1 MKVVKIMKRLFIL
14 FTCLFL
20 SIHIYCQENN
30 CLSITKSKQQD
41 QLEIAIN
48 KINQGINSKFVESQK
63 LYFSEATD
71 ILRSLNDKEEYPIV
85 DYYLAITYIY
95 KPDNNFTLAEQYLKK
110 VIDACPDEIPEAY
123 FHLGKLAY
131 TTNQKCDAINYFKKF
146 LTYQGDFDTLF
157 AEAKMLMKWSEEI
170 CKLINNPVPFNPKL
184 VKGISSQLDDYL
196 VSLSPDNEIAYYTR
210 KTKDYQISGYK
221 SEPAFQEKFYY
232 SYRIADNVF
241 DNGNEMPY
249 PFNRNENEGGATIT
263 GNNKELIYT
272 VCKMV
277 TSPRQYYNCDLYSTK
292 NIKGY
297 WTDIVPLER
306 VNRPDTWESM
316 PSITADGKELYFV
329 SNRPGGI
336 GGYDI
341 YKSFKD
347 ENGEWSEPIN
357 IGKPINTAGDEK
369 SPFIHTDTRTLYFSS
384 NGRPG
389 MGGYDIYYVKLD
401 DNNEKSEVKNIGYPI
416 NTENDEVGFIVSID
430 GKYGYFSSNNIK
442 NESLGGM
449 DFYYFSLYNEAKPEE
464 VLLVKGNLKSEDSTK
479 PIKATVQIKSLESK
493 RVDYIPVDEDGDYV
507 VSLVKNEDYLL
518 TIKGEDIVYQSTY
531 ISAKDSVEAPV
542 IELEMEVQPIEV
554 GIHYRLHNIYF
565 GFNSADILQSSQ
577 KVLDEFIVFLNDHPT
592 MTISIEGHT
601 DNVGSDEFNLILS
614 ENRAKAVYNYLVNN
628 GIDANRLQYKGFG
641 ESAPIATN
649 ETEEGRAMNRR
660 TEFVILHY

>member
-1 MKVVKIMKRLFIL
+1 MKRLFIL

-30 CLSITKSKQQD
+30 CLSITKSKQQE

-48 KINQGINSKFVESQK
+48 KINHGINSKFVESQK

-71 ILRSLNDKEEYPIV
+71 ILRALNDKEEYPIV
-85 DYYLAITYIY
+85 NYYLALTYIY

-110 VIDACPDEIPEAY
+110 VIDACPDDIPEAY

-221 SEPAFQEKFYY
+221 SEPAFQEKFYF
-232 SYRIADNVF
+232 SYRISDNVF
-241 DNGNEMPY
+241 DNGKEMPY

-277 TSPRQYYNCDLYSTK
+277 TSPRQYYNCDLYSSK

-316 PSITADGKELYFV
+316 PSVTADGKELYFV
-329 SNRPGGI
+329 SNRSGGV

-341 YKSFKD
+341 YKSIKD

-357 IGKPINTAGDEK
+357 IGKPINTSGDEK

-389 MGGYDIYYVKLD
+389 IGGYDIYYVKLN
-401 DNNEKSEVKNIGYPI
+401 DNNEKTEVKNIGYPI

-464 VLLVKGNLKSEDSTK
+464 VILVKGNLKSEDTTK

-493 RVDYIPVDEDGDYV
+493 RVTFIPVDEDGDYV
-507 VSLVKNEDYLL
+507 ASILKNEDYLL

-531 ISAKDSVEAPV
+531 VAAKDSITAPV
-542 IELEMEVQPIEV
+542 IKLEMEVQPIEV
-554 GIHYRLHNIYF
+554 GMHYRLHNIYF
-565 GFNSADILQSSQ
+565 AFNSADILSSSQ

-641 ESAPIATN
+641 ETAPIATN

-660 TEFVILHY
+660 TEFVILND

>member
-1 MKVVKIMKRLFIL
+1 MKRLFIL
-14 FTCLFL
+14 FICLFF

-30 CLSITKSKQQD
+30 CLSITKSKHQE
-41 QLEIAIN
+41 QLQIAIE
-48 KINQGINSKFVESQK
+48 KINHGINSKYVESQK
-63 LYFSEATD
+63 IYFSEATD
-71 ILRSLNDKEEYPIV
+71 ILRSLNDKVEYPIV
-85 DYYLAITYIY
+85 NYYLALTYIY

-157 AEAKMLMKWSEEI
+157 TEAKMLMKWSEEI
-170 CKLINNPVPFNPKL
+170 CELINNPVPFNPKI

-210 KTKDYQISGYK
+210 KTKDFQISGYK
-221 SEPAFQEKFYY
+221 SEPAFQEKFYF

-241 DNGNEMPY
+241 DNGKEMPY

-277 TSPRQYYNCDLYSTK
+277 TSPRQYYNCDLYSSK

-316 PSITADGKELYFV
+316 PSVTADGKELYFV
-329 SNRPGGI
+329 SNRPGGV

-357 IGKPINTAGDEK
+357 VGEPINTPGDEK

-384 NGRPG
+384 NGHPG
-389 MGGYDIYYVKLD
+389 MGGYDIYYVKLN
-401 DNNEKSEVKNIGYPI
+401 DNNEKPEVKNIGYPI
-416 NTENDEVGFIVSID
+416 NTENDEMGFIVSID

-442 NESLGGM
+442 NESIGGM
-449 DFYYFSLYNEAKPEE
+449 DFYYFPLYNEAKPEE
-464 VLLVKGNLKSEDSTK
+464 VILIKGNLKSDDTTK
-479 PIKATVQIKSLESK
+479 PIKATVQIKSMESK
-493 RVDYIPVDEDGDYV
+493 HITFIPVDEDGDYV
-507 VSLVKNEDYLL
+507 ASLLKNEDYLL

-531 ISAKDSVEAPV
+531 VAAKDSITAPV
-542 IELEMEVQPIEV
+542 IKLEMEVQPIEV
-554 GIHYRLHNIYF
+554 GKHYRLHNIYF
-565 GFNSADILQSSQ
+565 AFNSADILANSQ

-592 MTISIEGHT
+592 LQIGIEGHT

-641 ESAPIATN
+641 ESSPIATN

-660 TEFVILHY
+660 TEFVILND

>member
-1 MKVVKIMKRLFIL
+1 MKRLFIL
-14 FTCLFL
+14 FICLFF

-30 CLSITKSKQQD
+30 CLSITKSKHQE
-41 QLEIAIN
+41 QLQIAIY
-48 KINQGINSKFVESQK
+48 KINHGINSKFIESQK

-85 DYYLAITYIY
+85 NYYLALTYIY

-110 VIDACPDEIPEAY
+110 VIDACPDDIPEAY

-157 AEAKMLMKWSEEI
+157 TEAKMLMKWSEEI
-170 CKLINNPVPFNPKL
+170 CELINNPVPFNPKI

-210 KTKDYQISGYK
+210 KTKDFQISGYK
-221 SEPAFQEKFYY
+221 SEPAFQEKFYF

-241 DNGNEMPY
+241 DNGKEMPY

-277 TSPRQYYNCDLYSTK
+277 TSPRQYYNCDLYSSK

-316 PSITADGKELYFV
+316 PSVTADGKELYFV
-329 SNRPGGI
+329 SNRPGGV

-357 IGKPINTAGDEK
+357 LGEPINTPGDEK

-389 MGGYDIYYVKLD
+389 MGGYDIYYVKLND
-401 DNNEKSEVKNIGYPI
+401 DNEKLEVKNIGYPI
-416 NTENDEVGFIVSID
+416 NTENDEMGFIVSID

-442 NESLGGM
+442 NESIGGM
-449 DFYYFSLYNEAKPEE
+449 DFYYFPLYNEAKPEE
-464 VLLVKGNLKSEDSTK
+464 VILIKGNLKSDDTTK
-479 PIKATVQIKSLESK
+479 PIKATVQIKSMESK
-493 RVDYIPVDEDGDYV
+493 HITFIPVDEDGDYV
-507 VSLVKNEDYLL
+507 ASLLKNEDYLL

-531 ISAKDSVEAPV
+531 VAAKDSITAPV
-542 IELEMEVQPIEV
+542 IKLEMEVQPIEV
-554 GIHYRLHNIYF
+554 GKHYRLHNIYF
-565 GFNSADILQSSQ
+565 AFNSADILANSQ

-592 MTISIEGHT
+592 LQISIEGHT

-641 ESAPIATN
+641 ESNPIATN

-660 TEFVILHY
+660 TEFVILND

>member
-1 MKVVKIMKRLFIL
+1 MKRLFIL

-30 CLSITKSKQQD
+30 CLSITKSKQQE

-48 KINQGINSKFVESQK
+48 KINHGINSKFVESQK

-71 ILRSLNDKEEYPIV
+71 ILRALNDKEEYPIV
-85 DYYLAITYIY
+85 NYYLALTYIY

-110 VIDACPDEIPEAY
+110 VIDACPDDIPEAY

-221 SEPAFQEKFYY
+221 SEPAFQEKFYF
-232 SYRIADNVF
+232 SYRISDNVF
-241 DNGNEMPY
+241 DNGKEMPY

-277 TSPRQYYNCDLYSTK
+277 TSPRQYYNCDLYSSK

-316 PSITADGKELYFV
+316 PSVTADGKELYFV
-329 SNRPGGI
+329 SNRSGGV

-341 YKSFKD
+341 YKSIKD

-357 IGKPINTAGDEK
+357 IKKPINTSGDEK

-389 MGGYDIYYVKLD
+389 IGGYDIYYVKIN
-401 DNNEKSEVKNIGYPI
+401 DNNEKTEVKNIGYPI

-464 VLLVKGNLKSEDSTK
+464 VILVKGNLKSEDTTK

-493 RVDYIPVDEDGDYV
+493 RVTFIPVDEDGDYV
-507 VSLVKNEDYLL
+507 ASLLKNEDYLL

-531 ISAKDSVEAPV
+531 VAAKDSITAPV
-542 IELEMEVQPIEV
+542 IKLEMEVQPIEV
-554 GIHYRLHNIYF
+554 GMHYRLHNIYF
-565 GFNSADILQSSQ
+565 AFNSADILSSSQ

-641 ESAPIATN
+641 ETAPIATN

-660 TEFVILHY
+660 TEFVILND

>member
-1 MKVVKIMKRLFIL
+1 MKRLFIL
-14 FTCLFL
+14 FICLFF

-30 CLSITKSKQQD
+30 CLSITKSKHQE
-41 QLEIAIN
+41 QLQIAIE
-48 KINQGINSKFVESQK
+48 KINHGINSKYVESQK
-63 LYFSEATD
+63 IYFSEATD
-71 ILRSLNDKEEYPIV
+71 ILRSLNDKVEYPIV
-85 DYYLAITYIY
+85 NYYLALTYIY

-157 AEAKMLMKWSEEI
+157 TEAKMLMKWSEEI
-170 CKLINNPVPFNPKL
+170 CELINNPVPFNPKI

-210 KTKDYQISGYK
+210 KTKDFQISGYK
-221 SEPAFQEKFYY
+221 SEPAFQEKFYF

-241 DNGNEMPY
+241 DNGKEMPY

-277 TSPRQYYNCDLYSTK
+277 TSPRQYYNCDLYSSK

-316 PSITADGKELYFV
+316 PSVTADGKELYFV
-329 SNRPGGI
+329 SNRPGGV

-357 IGKPINTAGDEK
+357 VGEPINTPGDEK

-384 NGRPG
+384 NGHPG
-389 MGGYDIYYVKLD
+389 MGGYDIYYVKLN
-401 DNNEKSEVKNIGYPI
+401 DNNEKPEVKNIGYPI
-416 NTENDEVGFIVSID
+416 NTENDEMGFIVSID

-442 NESLGGM
+442 NESIGGM
-449 DFYYFSLYNEAKPEE
+449 DFYYFPLYNEAKPEE
-464 VLLVKGNLKSEDSTK
+464 VILIKGNLKSDDTTK
-479 PIKATVQIKSLESK
+479 PIKATVQIKSMESK
-493 RVDYIPVDEDGDYV
+493 HITFIPVDEDGDYV
-507 VSLVKNEDYLL
+507 ASLLKNEDYLL

-531 ISAKDSVEAPV
+531 VAAKDSITAPV
-542 IELEMEVQPIEV
+542 IKLEMEVQPIEV
-554 GIHYRLHNIYF
+554 GKHYRLHNIYF
-565 GFNSADILQSSQ
+565 AFNSADILANSQ

-592 MTISIEGHT
+592 LQIGIEGHT

-641 ESAPIATN
+641 ESSPIATN
-649 ETEEGRAMNRR
+649 DTEEGRAMNRR
-660 TEFVILHY
+660 TEFVILKD

>member
-1 MKVVKIMKRLFIL
+1 MKRLFIL

-30 CLSITKSKQQD
+30 CLSITKSKQQE

-48 KINQGINSKFVESQK
+48 KINHGINSKFVESQK

-71 ILRSLNDKEEYPIV
+71 ILRALNDKEEYPIV
-85 DYYLAITYIY
+85 NYYLALTYIY

-110 VIDACPDEIPEAY
+110 VIDACPDDIPEAY

-221 SEPAFQEKFYY
+221 SEPAFQEKFYF
-232 SYRIADNVF
+232 SYRISDNVF
-241 DNGNEMPY
+241 DNGKEMPY

-277 TSPRQYYNCDLYSTK
+277 TSPRQYYNCDLYSSK

-316 PSITADGKELYFV
+316 PSVTADGKELYFV
-329 SNRPGGI
+329 SNRSGGV

-341 YKSFKD
+341 YKSIKD

-357 IGKPINTAGDEK
+357 IGKPINTSGDEK

-389 MGGYDIYYVKLD
+389 IGGYDIYYVKIN
-401 DNNEKSEVKNIGYPI
+401 DNNEKTEVKNIGYPI

-464 VLLVKGNLKSEDSTK
+464 VILVKGNLKSEDTTK

-493 RVDYIPVDEDGDYV
+493 RVTFIPVDEDGDYV
-507 VSLVKNEDYLL
+507 ASLLKNEDYLL

-531 ISAKDSVEAPV
+531 VAAKDSITAPV
-542 IELEMEVQPIEV
+542 IKLEMEVQPIEV
-554 GIHYRLHNIYF
+554 GMHYRLHNIYF
-565 GFNSADILQSSQ
+565 AFNSADILSSSQ

-641 ESAPIATN
+641 ETAPIATN

-660 TEFVILHY
+660 TEFVILND

>member
-1 MKVVKIMKRLFIL
+1 
-14 FTCLFL
+14 
-20 SIHIYCQENN
+20 
-30 CLSITKSKQQD
+30 
-41 QLEIAIN
+41 
-48 KINQGINSKFVESQK
+48 
-63 LYFSEATD
+63 
-71 ILRSLNDKEEYPIV
+71 
-85 DYYLAITYIY
+85 
-95 KPDNNFTLAEQYLKK
+95 
-110 VIDACPDEIPEAY
+110 
-123 FHLGKLAY
+123 LAY

-157 AEAKMLMKWSEEI
+157 TEAKMLMKWSEEI
-170 CKLINNPVPFNPKL
+170 CELINNPVPFNPKI

-210 KTKDYQISGYK
+210 KTKDFQISGYK

-241 DNGNEMPY
+241 DNGKEMPY

-277 TSPRQYYNCDLYSTK
+277 TSPRQYYNCDLYSSK

-316 PSITADGKELYFV
+316 PSVTADGKELYFV
-329 SNRPGGI
+329 SNRPGGV

-357 IGKPINTAGDEK
+357 LGEPINTPGDEK

-389 MGGYDIYYVKLD
+389 MGGYDIYYVKLND
-401 DNNEKSEVKNIGYPI
+401 DNEKLEVKNIGYPI

-442 NESLGGM
+442 NESIGGM

-464 VLLVKGNLKSEDSTK
+464 VILVKGNLKSDDTTK
-479 PIKATVQIKSLESK
+479 PIKATVQIKSMESK
-493 RVDYIPVDEDGDYV
+493 RITFIPVDEDGDYV
-507 VSLVKNEDYLL
+507 ASLLKNEDYLL

-531 ISAKDSVEAPV
+531 VAAKDSITAPV
-542 IELEMEVQPIEV
+542 IKLEMEVQPIEV
-554 GIHYRLHNIYF
+554 GKHYRLHNIYF
-565 GFNSADILQSSQ
+565 AFNSADILANSQ

-592 MTISIEGHT
+592 LQIGIEGHT

-641 ESAPIATN
+641 ESSPIATN
-649 ETEEGRAMNRR
+649 DTEEGRAMNRR
-660 TEFVILHY
+660 TEFVILND

>member
-1 MKVVKIMKRLFIL
+1 MKRLFIL

-30 CLSITKSKQQD
+30 CLSITKSKQQE

-48 KINQGINSKFVESQK
+48 KINHGINSKFVESQK

-85 DYYLAITYIY
+85 NYYLALTYIY

-110 VIDACPDEIPEAY
+110 VIDACPDDIPEAY

-221 SEPAFQEKFYY
+221 SEPAFQEKFYF
-232 SYRIADNVF
+232 SYRISDNVF
-241 DNGNEMPY
+241 DNGKEMPY

-277 TSPRQYYNCDLYSTK
+277 TSPRQYYNCDLYSSK

-316 PSITADGKELYFV
+316 PSVTADGKELYFV
-329 SNRPGGI
+329 SNRSGGV

-341 YKSFKD
+341 YKSIKD

-357 IGKPINTAGDEK
+357 IGKPINTSGDEK

-389 MGGYDIYYVKLD
+389 IGGYDIYYVKLN
-401 DNNEKSEVKNIGYPI
+401 DNNEKTEVKNIGYPI

-464 VLLVKGNLKSEDSTK
+464 VILVKGNLKSEDTTK

-493 RVDYIPVDEDGDYV
+493 RVTFIPVDEDGDYV
-507 VSLVKNEDYLL
+507 ASLLKNEDYLL

-531 ISAKDSVEAPV
+531 VAAKDSITAPV
-542 IELEMEVQPIEV
+542 IKLEMEVQPIEV
-554 GIHYRLHNIYF
+554 GMHYRLHNIYF
-565 GFNSADILQSSQ
+565 AFNSADILSSSQ

-641 ESAPIATN
+641 ETAPIATN

-660 TEFVILHY
+660 TEFVILND

>member
-1 MKVVKIMKRLFIL
+1 MKRLFIL
-14 FTCLFL
+14 FICLFF

-30 CLSITKSKQQD
+30 CLSITKSKQQE

-48 KINQGINSKFVESQK
+48 KINHGINSKFVESQK

-85 DYYLAITYIY
+85 NYYLAITYIY

-146 LTYQGDFDTLF
+146 LTYQGDFDTLLT
-157 AEAKMLMKWSEEI
+157 EAKMLMEWSEEI

-241 DNGNEMPY
+241 DNGKEMPY

-277 TSPRQYYNCDLYSTK
+277 TSPRQYYNCDLYSSK

-316 PSITADGKELYFV
+316 PSVTADGRELYFV
-329 SNRPGGI
+329 SNRPGGV

-357 IGKPINTAGDEK
+357 VGEPINTPGDEK

-389 MGGYDIYYVKLD
+389 VGGYDIYYVKLN
-401 DNNEKSEVKNIGYPI
+401 DNNEKPEVKNIGYPI
-416 NTENDEVGFIVSID
+416 NTENDEIGLIVSID
-430 GKYGYFSSNNIK
+430 GKYGYFSSNNMK
-442 NESLGGM
+442 NESMGGM

-464 VLLVKGNLKSEDSTK
+464 VLLVKGNIKSEDTTK
-479 PIKATVQIKSLESK
+479 PIKATVQIKSMESK
-493 RVDYIPVDEDGDYV
+493 HITFIPVDEDGDYV
-507 VSLVKNEDYLL
+507 ASLLKNEDYLL

-531 ISAKDSVEAPV
+531 VAAKDSITAPV
-542 IELEMEVQPIEV
+542 IKLEMEVQPIEV
-554 GIHYRLHNIYF
+554 GKHYRLHNIYF
-565 GFNSADILQSSQ
+565 AFNSADILANSQ

-592 MTISIEGHT
+592 LQISIEGHT

-641 ESAPIATN
+641 ESNPIATN

-660 TEFVILHY
+660 TEFVILND

>member
-1 MKVVKIMKRLFIL
+1 MKRLFIL
-14 FTCLFL
+14 FICLFV

-30 CLSITKSKQQD
+30 CLSITKSKHQE
-41 QLEIAIN
+41 QLQIAIY
-48 KINQGINSKFVESQK
+48 KINHGINSKFVESQK

-85 DYYLAITYIY
+85 NYYLAITYIY

-157 AEAKMLMKWSEEI
+157 TEAKMLMKWSEEI
-170 CKLINNPVPFNPKL
+170 CELINNPVPFNPKI

-210 KTKDYQISGYK
+210 KTKDFQISGYK
-221 SEPAFQEKFYY
+221 SEPAFQEKFYF

-241 DNGNEMPY
+241 DNGKEMPY

-277 TSPRQYYNCDLYSTK
+277 TSPRQYYNCDLYSSK

-316 PSITADGKELYFV
+316 PSVTADGRELYFV
-329 SNRPGGI
+329 SNRPGGV

-357 IGKPINTAGDEK
+357 VGEPINTPGDEK

-384 NGRPG
+384 NGHPG
-389 MGGYDIYYVKLD
+389 MGGYDIYYVKLN
-401 DNNEKSEVKNIGYPI
+401 DNNEKPEVKNIGYPI
-416 NTENDEVGFIVSID
+416 NTENDEMGFIVSID

-442 NESLGGM
+442 NESIGGM
-449 DFYYFSLYNEAKPEE
+449 DFYYFPLYNEAKPEE
-464 VLLVKGNLKSEDSTK
+464 VILIKGNLKSDDTTK
-479 PIKATVQIKSLESK
+479 PIKATVQIKSMESK
-493 RVDYIPVDEDGDYV
+493 HITFIPVDEDGDYV
-507 VSLVKNEDYLL
+507 ASLLKNEDYLL

-531 ISAKDSVEAPV
+531 VAAKDSITAPV
-542 IELEMEVQPIEV
+542 IKLEMEVQPIEV
-554 GIHYRLHNIYF
+554 GKHYRLHNIYF
-565 GFNSADILQSSQ
+565 AFNSADILANSQ

-592 MTISIEGHT
+592 LQIGIEGHT

-641 ESAPIATN
+641 ESNPIATN

-660 TEFVILHY
+660 TEFVILKD

>member
-1 MKVVKIMKRLFIL
+1 MKRLFIL

-30 CLSITKSKQQD
+30 CLSITKSKQQE

-48 KINQGINSKFVESQK
+48 KINHGINSKFVESQK

-85 DYYLAITYIY
+85 NYYLALTYIY

-110 VIDACPDEIPEAY
+110 VIDACPDDIPEAY

-221 SEPAFQEKFYY
+221 SEPAFQEKFYF
-232 SYRIADNVF
+232 SYRISDNVF
-241 DNGNEMPY
+241 DNGKEMPY

-277 TSPRQYYNCDLYSTK
+277 TSPRQYYNCDLYSSK

-316 PSITADGKELYFV
+316 PSVTADGKELYFV
-329 SNRPGGI
+329 SNRSGGV

-341 YKSFKD
+341 YKSIKD

-357 IGKPINTAGDEK
+357 IGKPINTSGDEK

-389 MGGYDIYYVKLD
+389 IGGYDIYYVKLN
-401 DNNEKSEVKNIGYPI
+401 DNNEKTDVKNIGYPI

-464 VLLVKGNLKSEDSTK
+464 VILVKGNLKSEDTTK

-493 RVDYIPVDEDGDYV
+493 RVTFIPVDEDGDYV
-507 VSLVKNEDYLL
+507 ASLLKNEDYLL

-531 ISAKDSVEAPV
+531 VAAKDSITAPV
-542 IELEMEVQPIEV
+542 IKLEMEVQPIEV
-554 GIHYRLHNIYF
+554 GMHYRLHNIYF
-565 GFNSADILQSSQ
+565 AFNSADILSSSQ

-641 ESAPIATN
+641 ETAPIATN

-660 TEFVILHY
+660 TEFVILND

>member
-1 MKVVKIMKRLFIL
+1 MKRLFIL
-14 FTCLFL
+14 FICLFV

-30 CLSITKSKQQD
+30 CLSITKSKQQE
-41 QLEIAIN
+41 QLQIAID
-48 KINQGINSKFVESQK
+48 KINHGINSKFIESQK
-63 LYFSEATD
+63 LYFNEATD

-85 DYYLAITYIY
+85 NYYLALTYIY

-110 VIDACPDEIPEAY
+110 VTDACPDDIPEAY

-157 AEAKMLMKWSEEI
+157 TEAKMLMKWSEEI
-170 CKLINNPVPFNPKL
+170 CELINNPVPFNPKI

-210 KTKDYQISGYK
+210 KTKDFQISGYK

-241 DNGNEMPY
+241 DNGKEMPY

-277 TSPRQYYNCDLYSTK
+277 TSPRQYYNCDLYSSK

-316 PSITADGKELYFV
+316 PSVTADGKELYFV
-329 SNRPGGI
+329 SNRPGGV

-357 IGKPINTAGDEK
+357 LGEPINTPGDEK

-389 MGGYDIYYVKLD
+389 MGGYDIYYVKLND
-401 DNNEKSEVKNIGYPI
+401 DNEKLEVKNIGYPI

-442 NESLGGM
+442 NESIGGM

-464 VLLVKGNLKSEDSTK
+464 VILVKGNLKSDDTTK
-479 PIKATVQIKSLESK
+479 PIKATVQIKSMESK
-493 RVDYIPVDEDGDYV
+493 RITFIPVDEDGDYV
-507 VSLVKNEDYLL
+507 ASLLKNEDYLL

-531 ISAKDSVEAPV
+531 VAAKDSITAPV
-542 IELEMEVQPIEV
+542 IKLEMEVQPIEV
-554 GIHYRLHNIYF
+554 GKHYRLHNIYF
-565 GFNSADILQSSQ
+565 AFNSADILANSQ

-592 MTISIEGHT
+592 LQIGIEGHT

-641 ESAPIATN
+641 ESSPIATN
-649 ETEEGRAMNRR
+649 DTEEGRAMNRR
-660 TEFVILHY
+660 TEFVILDD

>member
-1 MKVVKIMKRLFIL
+1 MKRLFIL

-30 CLSITKSKQQD
+30 CLSITKSKQQE

-48 KINQGINSKFVESQK
+48 KINHGINSKFVESQK

-85 DYYLAITYIY
+85 NYYLALTYIY

-110 VIDACPDEIPEAY
+110 VIDACPDDIPEAY

-221 SEPAFQEKFYY
+221 SEPAFQEKFYF
-232 SYRIADNVF
+232 SYRISDNVF
-241 DNGNEMPY
+241 DNGKEMPY

-277 TSPRQYYNCDLYSTK
+277 TSPRQYYNCDLYSSK

-316 PSITADGKELYFV
+316 PSVTADGKELYFV
-329 SNRPGGI
+329 SNRSGGV

-341 YKSFKD
+341 YKSIKD

-357 IGKPINTAGDEK
+357 IGKPINTSGDEK

-389 MGGYDIYYVKLD
+389 IGGYDIYYVKIN
-401 DNNEKSEVKNIGYPI
+401 DNNEKTEVKNIGYPI

-464 VLLVKGNLKSEDSTK
+464 VILVKGNLKSEDTTK

-493 RVDYIPVDEDGDYV
+493 RVTFIPVDEDGDYV
-507 VSLVKNEDYLL
+507 ASLLKNEDYLL

-531 ISAKDSVEAPV
+531 VAAKDSITAPV
-542 IELEMEVQPIEV
+542 IKLEMEVQPIEV
-554 GIHYRLHNIYF
+554 GMHYRLHNIYF
-565 GFNSADILQSSQ
+565 AFNSADILSSSQ

-641 ESAPIATN
+641 ETTPIATN

-660 TEFVILHY
+660 TEFVILKD

>member
-1 MKVVKIMKRLFIL
+1 MKRLFIL
-14 FTCLFL
+14 FICLFV

-30 CLSITKSKQQD
+30 CLSITKSKHQE
-41 QLEIAIN
+41 QLQIAIY
-48 KINQGINSKFVESQK
+48 KINHGINSKFIESQK

-71 ILRSLNDKEEYPIV
+71 ILRSLNDKVEYPIV
-85 DYYLAITYIY
+85 NYYLALTYIY

-157 AEAKMLMKWSEEI
+157 TEAKMLMKWSEEI
-170 CKLINNPVPFNPKL
+170 CELINNPVPFNPKI

-210 KTKDYQISGYK
+210 KTKDFQISGYK
-221 SEPAFQEKFYY
+221 SEPAFQEKFYF

-241 DNGNEMPY
+241 DNGKEMPY

-277 TSPRQYYNCDLYSTK
+277 TSPRQYYNCDLYSSK

-316 PSITADGKELYFV
+316 PSVTADGRELYFV
-329 SNRPGGI
+329 SNRPGGV

-357 IGKPINTAGDEK
+357 VGEPINTPGDEK

-384 NGRPG
+384 NGHPG
-389 MGGYDIYYVKLD
+389 MGGYDIYYVKLN
-401 DNNEKSEVKNIGYPI
+401 DNNEKPEVKNIGYPI
-416 NTENDEVGFIVSID
+416 NTENDEMGFIVSID

-442 NESLGGM
+442 NESIGGM
-449 DFYYFSLYNEAKPEE
+449 DFYYFPLYNEAKPEE
-464 VLLVKGNLKSEDSTK
+464 VILIKGNLKSDDTTK
-479 PIKATVQIKSLESK
+479 PIKATVQIKSMESK
-493 RVDYIPVDEDGDYV
+493 HITFIPVDEDGDYV
-507 VSLVKNEDYLL
+507 ASLLKNEDYLL

-531 ISAKDSVEAPV
+531 VAAKDSITAPV
-542 IELEMEVQPIEV
+542 IKLEMEVQPIEV
-554 GIHYRLHNIYF
+554 GKHYRLHNIYF
-565 GFNSADILQSSQ
+565 AFNSADILANSQ

-592 MTISIEGHT
+592 LQIGIEGHT

-641 ESAPIATN
+641 ESNPIATN

-660 TEFVILHY
+660 TEFVILND

>member
-1 MKVVKIMKRLFIL
+1 MKRLFIL

-30 CLSITKSKQQD
+30 CLSITKSKQQE

-48 KINQGINSKFVESQK
+48 KINHGINSKFVESQK

-85 DYYLAITYIY
+85 NYYLALTYIY

-110 VIDACPDEIPEAY
+110 VIDACPDDIPEAY

-221 SEPAFQEKFYY
+221 SEPAFQEKFYF
-232 SYRIADNVF
+232 SYRISDNVF
-241 DNGNEMPY
+241 DNGKEMPY

-277 TSPRQYYNCDLYSTK
+277 TSPRQYYNCDLYSSK

-306 VNRPDTWESM
+306 VNRPDTRESM
-316 PSITADGKELYFV
+316 PSVTADGKELYFV
-329 SNRPGGI
+329 SNRSGGV

-341 YKSFKD
+341 YKSIKD

-357 IGKPINTAGDEK
+357 IGKPINTSGDEK

-389 MGGYDIYYVKLD
+389 IGGYDIYYVKLN
-401 DNNEKSEVKNIGYPI
+401 DNNEKTDVKNIGYPI

-464 VLLVKGNLKSEDSTK
+464 VILVKGNLKSEDTTK

-493 RVDYIPVDEDGDYV
+493 RVTFIPVDEDGDYV
-507 VSLVKNEDYLL
+507 ASLLKNEDYLL

-531 ISAKDSVEAPV
+531 VAAKDSITAPV
-542 IELEMEVQPIEV
+542 IKLEMEVQPIEV
-554 GIHYRLHNIYF
+554 GMHYRLHNIYF
-565 GFNSADILQSSQ
+565 AFNSADILSSSQ

-641 ESAPIATN
+641 KTNPIATN

-660 TEFVILHY
+660 TEFVILND

>member
-1 MKVVKIMKRLFIL
+1 MKRLFIL
-14 FTCLFL
+14 FICLFF

-30 CLSITKSKQQD
+30 CLSITKSKHQE
-41 QLEIAIN
+41 QLQIAIE
-48 KINQGINSKFVESQK
+48 KINHGINSKYVESQK
-63 LYFSEATD
+63 IYFSEATD
-71 ILRSLNDKEEYPIV
+71 ILRSLNDKVEYPIV
-85 DYYLAITYIY
+85 NYYLALTYIY

-157 AEAKMLMKWSEEI
+157 TEAKMLMKWSEEI
-170 CKLINNPVPFNPKL
+170 CELINNPVPFNPKI

-210 KTKDYQISGYK
+210 KTKDFQISGYK

-241 DNGNEMPY
+241 DNGKEMPY

-277 TSPRQYYNCDLYSTK
+277 TSPRQYYNCDLYSSK

-316 PSITADGKELYFV
+316 PSVTADGKELYFV
-329 SNRPGGI
+329 SNRPGGV

-357 IGKPINTAGDEK
+357 VGEPINTPGDEK

-384 NGRPG
+384 NGHPG
-389 MGGYDIYYVKLD
+389 MGGYDIYYVKLN
-401 DNNEKSEVKNIGYPI
+401 DNNEKPEVKNIGYPI
-416 NTENDEVGFIVSID
+416 NTENDEMGFIVSID

-442 NESLGGM
+442 NESIGGM
-449 DFYYFSLYNEAKPEE
+449 DFYYFPLYNEAKPEE
-464 VLLVKGNLKSEDSTK
+464 VILIKGNLKSDDTTK
-479 PIKATVQIKSLESK
+479 PIKATVQIKSMESK
-493 RVDYIPVDEDGDYV
+493 HITFIPVDEDGDYV
-507 VSLVKNEDYLL
+507 ASLLKNEDYLL

-531 ISAKDSVEAPV
+531 VAAKDSITAPV
-542 IELEMEVQPIEV
+542 IKLEMEVQPIEV
-554 GIHYRLHNIYF
+554 GKHYRLHNIYF
-565 GFNSADILQSSQ
+565 AFNSADILANSQ

-592 MTISIEGHT
+592 LQIGIEGHT

-641 ESAPIATN
+641 ESSPIATN
-649 ETEEGRAMNRR
+649 DTEEGRAMNRR
-660 TEFVILHY
+660 TEFVILKD

>member
-1 MKVVKIMKRLFIL
+1 MKRLFIL
-14 FTCLFL
+14 FICLFF

-30 CLSITKSKQQD
+30 CLSITKSKQQE

-48 KINQGINSKFVESQK
+48 KINHGINSKFVESQK

-85 DYYLAITYIY
+85 NYYLAITYIY

-157 AEAKMLMKWSEEI
+157 TEAKMLMEWSEEI

-241 DNGNEMPY
+241 DNGKEMPY

-277 TSPRQYYNCDLYSTK
+277 TSPRQYYNCDLYSSK

-316 PSITADGKELYFV
+316 PSVTADGRELYFV
-329 SNRPGGI
+329 SNRPGGV

-357 IGKPINTAGDEK
+357 VGEPINTPGDEK

-389 MGGYDIYYVKLD
+389 VGGYDIYYVKLN
-401 DNNEKSEVKNIGYPI
+401 DNNEKPEVKNIGYPI
-416 NTENDEVGFIVSID
+416 NTENDEIGFIVSID
-430 GKYGYFSSNNIK
+430 GKYGYFSSNNMK
-442 NESLGGM
+442 NESMGGM

-464 VLLVKGNLKSEDSTK
+464 VLLVKGNIKSEDTTK
-479 PIKATVQIKSLESK
+479 PIKATVQIKSMESK
-493 RVDYIPVDEDGDYV
+493 HITFIPVDEDGDYV
-507 VSLVKNEDYLL
+507 ASLLKNEDYLL

-531 ISAKDSVEAPV
+531 VAAKDSITAPV
-542 IELEMEVQPIEV
+542 IKLEMEVQPIEV
-554 GIHYRLHNIYF
+554 GKHYRLHNIYF
-565 GFNSADILQSSQ
+565 AFNSADILANSQ

-592 MTISIEGHT
+592 LQISIEGHT

-641 ESAPIATN
+641 ESNPIATN

-660 TEFVILHY
+660 TEFVILND

>member
-1 MKVVKIMKRLFIL
+1 MKRLFIL

-30 CLSITKSKQQD
+30 CLSITKSKQQE

-48 KINQGINSKFVESQK
+48 KINHGINSKFVESQK

-85 DYYLAITYIY
+85 NYYLALTYIY

-110 VIDACPDEIPEAY
+110 VIDACPDDIPEAY

-170 CKLINNPVPFNPKL
+170 CKLINNPVPFNPRL

-221 SEPAFQEKFYY
+221 SEPAFQEKFYF
-232 SYRIADNVF
+232 SYRISDNVF
-241 DNGNEMPY
+241 DNGKEMPY

-277 TSPRQYYNCDLYSTK
+277 TSPRQYYNCDLYSSK

-316 PSITADGKELYFV
+316 PSVTADGKELYFV
-329 SNRPGGI
+329 SNRSGGV

-341 YKSFKD
+341 YKSIKD

-357 IGKPINTAGDEK
+357 IGKPINTSGDEK

-389 MGGYDIYYVKLD
+389 IGGYDIYYVKIN
-401 DNNEKSEVKNIGYPI
+401 DNNEKTEVKNIGYPI

-464 VLLVKGNLKSEDSTK
+464 VILVKGNLKSEDTTK

-493 RVDYIPVDEDGDYV
+493 RVTFIPVDEDGDYV
-507 VSLVKNEDYLL
+507 ASLLKNEDYLL

-531 ISAKDSVEAPV
+531 VAAKDSITAPV
-542 IELEMEVQPIEV
+542 IKLEMEVQPIEV
-554 GIHYRLHNIYF
+554 GMHYRLHNIYF
-565 GFNSADILQSSQ
+565 AFNSADILSSSQ

-641 ESAPIATN
+641 KTNPIATN

-660 TEFVILHY
+660 TEFVILND

>member
-1 MKVVKIMKRLFIL
+1 MKRLFIL
-14 FTCLFL
+14 FICLFF

-30 CLSITKSKQQD
+30 CLSITKSKHQE
-41 QLEIAIN
+41 QLQIAIE
-48 KINQGINSKFVESQK
+48 KINHGINSKYVESQK
-63 LYFSEATD
+63 IYFSEATD
-71 ILRSLNDKEEYPIV
+71 ILRSLNDKVEYPIV
-85 DYYLAITYIY
+85 NYYLALTYIY

-157 AEAKMLMKWSEEI
+157 TEAKMLMKWSEEI
-170 CKLINNPVPFNPKL
+170 CELINNPVPFNPKI

-241 DNGNEMPY
+241 DNGKEMPY

-277 TSPRQYYNCDLYSTK
+277 TSPRQYYNCDLYSSK

-316 PSITADGKELYFV
+316 PSVTADGKELYFV
-329 SNRPGGI
+329 SNRPGGV

-357 IGKPINTAGDEK
+357 VGEPINTPGDEK

-384 NGRPG
+384 NGHPG
-389 MGGYDIYYVKLD
+389 MGGYDIYYVKLN
-401 DNNEKSEVKNIGYPI
+401 DNNEKPEVKNIGYPI
-416 NTENDEVGFIVSID
+416 NTENDEMGFIVSID

-442 NESLGGM
+442 NESIGGM

-464 VLLVKGNLKSEDSTK
+464 VILVKGNLKSDDTTK
-479 PIKATVQIKSLESK
+479 PIKATVQIKSMESK
-493 RVDYIPVDEDGDYV
+493 HITFIPVDEDGDYV
-507 VSLVKNEDYLL
+507 ASLLKNEDYLL

-531 ISAKDSVEAPV
+531 VAAKDSITAPV
-542 IELEMEVQPIEV
+542 IKLEMEVQPIEV
-554 GIHYRLHNIYF
+554 GKHYRLHNIYF
-565 GFNSADILQSSQ
+565 AFNSADILANSH

-592 MTISIEGHT
+592 LQIGIEGHT

-641 ESAPIATN
+641 ESSPIATN

-660 TEFVILHY
+660 TEFVILND

>member
-1 MKVVKIMKRLFIL
+1 MKRLFIL
-14 FTCLFL
+14 FICLFV

-30 CLSITKSKQQD
+30 CLSITKSKHQE
-41 QLEIAIN
+41 QLQIAIY
-48 KINQGINSKFVESQK
+48 KINHGINSKFIESQK

-85 DYYLAITYIY
+85 NYYLALIYIY

-110 VIDACPDEIPEAY
+110 VIDACPDDIPEAY

-157 AEAKMLMKWSEEI
+157 TEAKMLMKWSEEI
-170 CKLINNPVPFNPKL
+170 CELINYPVPFNPKI

-210 KTKDYQISGYK
+210 KTKDFQISGYK
-221 SEPAFQEKFYY
+221 SEPAFQEKFYF

-241 DNGNEMPY
+241 DNGKEMPY

-277 TSPRQYYNCDLYSTK
+277 TSPRQYYNCDLYSSK

-316 PSITADGKELYFV
+316 PSVTADGKELYFV
-329 SNRPGGI
+329 SNRSGGV

-341 YKSFKD
+341 YKSIKD

-357 IGKPINTAGDEK
+357 IGKPINTSGDEK

-389 MGGYDIYYVKLD
+389 IGGYDIYYVKIN
-401 DNNEKSEVKNIGYPI
+401 DNNEKTEVKNIGYPI

-464 VLLVKGNLKSEDSTK
+464 VILVKGNLKSEDTTK

-493 RVDYIPVDEDGDYV
+493 RVTFIPVDEDGDYV
-507 VSLVKNEDYLL
+507 ASLLKNEDYLL

-531 ISAKDSVEAPV
+531 VAAKDSITAPV
-542 IELEMEVQPIEV
+542 IKLEMEVQPIEV
-554 GIHYRLHNIYF
+554 GMHYRLHNIYF
-565 GFNSADILQSSQ
+565 AFNSADILSSSQ

-641 ESAPIATN
+641 ETAPIATN

-660 TEFVILHY
+660 TEFVILND

>member
-1 MKVVKIMKRLFIL
+1 MKRLFIL
-14 FTCLFL
+14 FICLFV

-30 CLSITKSKQQD
+30 CLSITKSKQQE
-41 QLEIAIN
+41 QLQIAID
-48 KINQGINSKFVESQK
+48 KINHGINSKFIESQK
-63 LYFSEATD
+63 LYFNEATD

-85 DYYLAITYIY
+85 NYYLALTYIY

-110 VIDACPDEIPEAY
+110 VIDACPDDIPEAY

-157 AEAKMLMKWSEEI
+157 TEAKMLMKWSEEI
-170 CKLINNPVPFNPKL
+170 CKLINNPVPFNPKI

-210 KTKDYQISGYK
+210 KTKDFQISGYK

-241 DNGNEMPY
+241 DNGKEMPY

-277 TSPRQYYNCDLYSTK
+277 TSPRQYYNCDLYSSK

-316 PSITADGKELYFV
+316 PSVTADGKELYFV
-329 SNRPGGI
+329 SNRPGGV

-357 IGKPINTAGDEK
+357 LGEPINTPGDEK

-389 MGGYDIYYVKLD
+389 MGGYDIYYVKLND
-401 DNNEKSEVKNIGYPI
+401 DNEKLEVKNIGYPI

-442 NESLGGM
+442 NESIGGM

-464 VLLVKGNLKSEDSTK
+464 VILVKGNLKSDDTTK
-479 PIKATVQIKSLESK
+479 PIKATVQIKSMESK
-493 RVDYIPVDEDGDYV
+493 RITFIPVDEDGDYV
-507 VSLVKNEDYLL
+507 ASLLKNEDYLL

-531 ISAKDSVEAPV
+531 VAAKDSITAPV
-542 IELEMEVQPIEV
+542 IKLEMEVQPIEV
-554 GIHYRLHNIYF
+554 GKHYRLHNIYF
-565 GFNSADILQSSQ
+565 AFNSADILANSQ

-592 MTISIEGHT
+592 LQIGIEGHT

-641 ESAPIATN
+641 ESSPIATN
-649 ETEEGRAMNRR
+649 DTEEGRAMNRR
-660 TEFVILHY
+660 TEFVILND

>member
-1 MKVVKIMKRLFIL
+1 MKRLFIL

-30 CLSITKSKQQD
+30 CLSITKSKQQE

-48 KINQGINSKFVESQK
+48 KINHGINSKFVESQK

-85 DYYLAITYIY
+85 NYYLALTYIY

-110 VIDACPDEIPEAY
+110 VIDACPDDIPEAY

-221 SEPAFQEKFYY
+221 SEPAFQEKFYF
-232 SYRIADNVF
+232 SYRISDNVF
-241 DNGNEMPY
+241 DNGKEMPY

-277 TSPRQYYNCDLYSTK
+277 TSPRQYYNCDLYSSK

-316 PSITADGKELYFV
+316 PSVTADGKELYFV
-329 SNRPGGI
+329 SNRSGGV

-341 YKSFKD
+341 YKSIKD

-357 IGKPINTAGDEK
+357 IGKPINTSGDEK

-389 MGGYDIYYVKLD
+389 IGGYDIYYVKLN
-401 DNNEKSEVKNIGYPI
+401 DNNEKTDVKNIGYPI

-464 VLLVKGNLKSEDSTK
+464 VILVKGNLKSEDTTK

-493 RVDYIPVDEDGDYV
+493 RVTFIPVDEDGDYV
-507 VSLVKNEDYLL
+507 ASLLKNEDYLL

-531 ISAKDSVEAPV
+531 VAAKDSITAPV
-542 IELEMEVQPIEV
+542 IKLEMEVQPIEV
-554 GIHYRLHNIYF
+554 GMHYRLHNIYF
-565 GFNSADILQSSQ
+565 AFNSADILSSSQ

-641 ESAPIATN
+641 KTNPIATN

-660 TEFVILHY
+660 TEFVILND

>member
-1 MKVVKIMKRLFIL
+1 MKRLFIL

-30 CLSITKSKQQD
+30 CLSITKSKQQE

-48 KINQGINSKFVESQK
+48 KINHGINSKFVESQK

-71 ILRSLNDKEEYPIV
+71 ILRALNDKEEYPIV
-85 DYYLAITYIY
+85 NYYLALTYIY

-110 VIDACPDEIPEAY
+110 VIDACPDDIPEAY

-170 CKLINNPVPFNPKL
+170 CKLINNPVPFNPRL

-221 SEPAFQEKFYY
+221 SEPAFQEKFYF
-232 SYRIADNVF
+232 SYRISDNVF
-241 DNGNEMPY
+241 DNGKEMPY

-277 TSPRQYYNCDLYSTK
+277 TSPRQYYNCDLYSSK

-316 PSITADGKELYFV
+316 PSVTADGKELYFV
-329 SNRPGGI
+329 SNRSGGV

-341 YKSFKD
+341 YKSIKD

-357 IGKPINTAGDEK
+357 IGKPINTSGDEK

-389 MGGYDIYYVKLD
+389 IGGYDIYYVKLN
-401 DNNEKSEVKNIGYPI
+401 DNNEKTEVKNIGYPI

-464 VLLVKGNLKSEDSTK
+464 VILVKGNLKSEDTTK

-493 RVDYIPVDEDGDYV
+493 RVTFIPVDEDGDYV
-507 VSLVKNEDYLL
+507 ASLLKNEDYLL

-531 ISAKDSVEAPV
+531 VAAKDSITAPV
-542 IELEMEVQPIEV
+542 IKLEMEVQPIEV
-554 GIHYRLHNIYF
+554 GMHYRLHNIYF
-565 GFNSADILQSSQ
+565 AFNSADILSSSQ

-641 ESAPIATN
+641 ETAPIATN

-660 TEFVILHY
+660 TEFVILND

>member
-1 MKVVKIMKRLFIL
+1 MKRLFIL

-30 CLSITKSKQQD
+30 CLSITKSKQQE

-48 KINQGINSKFVESQK
+48 KINHGINSKFVESQK

-85 DYYLAITYIY
+85 NYYLALTYIY

-110 VIDACPDEIPEAY
+110 VIDACPDDIPEAY

-157 AEAKMLMKWSEEI
+157 TEAKMLMKWSEEI
-170 CKLINNPVPFNPKL
+170 CELINNPVPFNPKI

-210 KTKDYQISGYK
+210 KTKDFQISGYK
-221 SEPAFQEKFYY
+221 SEPAFQEKFYF

-241 DNGNEMPY
+241 DNGKEMPY

-277 TSPRQYYNCDLYSTK
+277 TSPRQYYNCDLYSSK

-316 PSITADGKELYFV
+316 PSVTADGKELYFV
-329 SNRPGGI
+329 SNRPGGV

-357 IGKPINTAGDEK
+357 LGEPINTPGDEK

-389 MGGYDIYYVKLD
+389 MGGYDIYYVKLND
-401 DNNEKSEVKNIGYPI
+401 DNEKLEVKNIGYPI
-416 NTENDEVGFIVSID
+416 NTENDEMGFIVSID

-442 NESLGGM
+442 NESIGGM

-464 VLLVKGNLKSEDSTK
+464 VILVKGNLKSDDTTK
-479 PIKATVQIKSLESK
+479 PIKATVQIKSMESK
-493 RVDYIPVDEDGDYV
+493 RITFIPVDEDGDYV
-507 VSLVKNEDYLL
+507 ASLLKNEDYLL

-531 ISAKDSVEAPV
+531 VAAKDSITAPV
-542 IELEMEVQPIEV
+542 IKLEMEVQPIEV
-554 GIHYRLHNIYF
+554 GKHYRLHNIYF
-565 GFNSADILQSSQ
+565 AFNSADILANSQ

-592 MTISIEGHT
+592 LQIGIEGHT

-641 ESAPIATN
+641 ESSPIATN
-649 ETEEGRAMNRR
+649 DTEEGRAMNRR
-660 TEFVILHY
+660 TEFVILKD